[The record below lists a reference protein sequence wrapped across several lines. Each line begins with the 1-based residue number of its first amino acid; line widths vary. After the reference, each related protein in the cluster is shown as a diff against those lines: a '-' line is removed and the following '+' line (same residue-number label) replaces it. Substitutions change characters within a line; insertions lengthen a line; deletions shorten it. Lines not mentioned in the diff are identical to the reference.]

1 MPLVLNA
8 DVWEI
13 VADELRG
20 NIPALAACAGT
31 CVTMRSAMRR
41 ELFHEVYL
49 KERSLNLFLAVLED
63 AATESSVRWLHVPS
77 IDVFSALFDGLHR
90 NGRDGALAALQ
101 ELRVSVGCKY
111 YFGLYYRVCGM
122 LSGRFSSLVTLEI
135 VHTRF
140 HPEQSLQ
147 HLLDCFPRLDTFRWH
162 DNDLSQSNVWHNL
175 TISLPPLRSFYWSQG
190 EGFFRSLANAWT
202 RAAVSDRLECFG
214 ISANMA
220 PHFWTALQASQTRLR
235 HLCITA
241 ISDPRHLDVKLP
253 SNGKCTFPRSS
264 SFSH

>member
-1 MPLVLNA
+1 MNA

-20 NIPALAACAGT
+20 DIPALAAGAGT
-31 CVTMRSAMRR
+31 CVAMRSSMRR
-41 ELFHEVYL
+41 ELFREVYL
-49 KERSLNLFLAVLED
+49 KKTSLNLFLGVLED
-63 AATESSVRWLHVPS
+63 PATESSVRWLHVPS
-77 IDVFSALFDGLHR
+77 IDMIRALFDGLHR
-90 NGRDGALAALQ
+90 NGRDGALGSLQ
-101 ELRVSVGCKY
+101 ELRISVGCRY
-111 YFGLYYRVCGM
+111 YFGPYYRVCGM

-140 HPEQSLQ
+140 QPEQSLQ

-162 DNDLSQSNVWHNL
+162 DSGLSRDVWPHL

-190 EGFFRSLANAWT
+190 HIVRDGSFSSLADAWT
-202 RAAVSDRLECFG
+202 RATASDRLECFG

-220 PHFWTALQASQTRLR
+220 PHFWPALHASQARLR

-241 ISDPRHLDVKLP
+241 ISDPHHLDVKLP
-253 SNGKCTFPRSS
+253 SNGKSTTYHLS
-264 SFSH
+264 SFSR